1 MMHKVSGFFLFA
13 LLSWC
18 SISPAQSA
26 QKATSIIV
34 DKTARTL
41 ILMNHGKVLRRY
53 TQIKLGLNN
62 PKGHKQ
68 QEGDLRTPEGQ
79 YRINGRNAQS
89 QYHLSLRI
97 SYPNAKDIV
106 TAKKLG
112 VSPGGDIFIHGQ
124 PNGSTVE
131 RIPMDWTAG
140 CISVS
145 NAEIEEIWSLVD
157 VGTPILIKP

>member
-1 MMHKVSGFFLFA
+1 MHKFGGLFLLA

-18 SISPAQSA
+18 SLSPAQSA
-26 QKATSIIV
+26 QKATSIVV

-41 ILMNHGKVLRRY
+41 TLLNHGKVLRRY

-68 QEGDLRTPEGQ
+68 QEGDSRTPEGE
-79 YRINGRNAQS
+79 YRINGRNANS
-89 QYHLSLRI
+89 LYHLSLRI

-106 TAKKLG
+106 RAKQLG

-124 PNGSTVE
+124 PNGSTIL

-157 VGTPILIKP
+157 VGTPILINP